1 MRKTKLLFLIT
12 MAIVLII
19 ALCACNTVK
28 GEKGDN
34 GRGIVSIEK
43 TSTDG
48 YIDTYTI
55 TYTDGTTSTFTVTNA
70 DVSKCTHNY
79 INYICSICGKEFFT
93 PGLSF
98 VYNSEL
104 DGSYYVSHY
113 EGLDKNVYIP
123 STYND
128 GKVTRIGDD
137 VFKDKVGLNS
147 VFISD
152 NIVSIGNNAFE
163 SCESLVNV
171 IISANNSLN
180 SIGDNTFKDCKN
192 LNSFNIGNVTKI
204 GKSAFEN
211 CISLGAVEFSNNVNE
226 IGEKAFYNCEKIIC
240 MSIPESLEYIG
251 KGAFSN
257 CTNLTIL
264 DWNAANCQLLG
275 LSATIWYNFFGNSN
289 LTTVNISSEVKSMP
303 VYLFTDCKE
312 LAVIRYYSTK
322 ENWSNVENNSN
333 WNNTGAYKIYCTD
346 GTIDK

>member
-55 TYTDGTTSTFTVTNA
+55 IYTDGTTSTFTVTNA

-113 EGLDKNVYIP
+113 EGIDKNVYIP

-152 NIVSIGNNAFE
+152 NI
-163 SCESLVNV
+163 
-171 IISANNSLN
+171 
-180 SIGDNTFKDCKN
+180 
-192 LNSFNIGNVTKI
+192 
-204 GKSAFEN
+204 
-211 CISLGAVEFSNNVNE
+211 
-226 IGEKAFYNCEKIIC
+226 
-240 MSIPESLEYIG
+240 
-251 KGAFSN
+251 
-257 CTNLTIL
+257 
-264 DWNAANCQLLG
+264 G
-275 LSATIWYNFFGNSN
+275 L
-289 LTTVNISSEVKSMP
+289 
-303 VYLFTDCKE
+303 
-312 LAVIRYYSTK
+312 
-322 ENWSNVENNSN
+322 
-333 WNNTGAYKIYCTD
+333 
-346 GTIDK
+346 